1 MHVDIVSEDPHE
13 GEQKFM
19 NGRVVPRLC
28 KDGTNWLGQLSP
40 ILGLLAELS
49 QMF

>member
-1 MHVDIVSEDPHE
+1 MDIVSEDPHE

-40 ILGLLAELS
+40 ILGLLTELS
-49 QMF
+49 PIF